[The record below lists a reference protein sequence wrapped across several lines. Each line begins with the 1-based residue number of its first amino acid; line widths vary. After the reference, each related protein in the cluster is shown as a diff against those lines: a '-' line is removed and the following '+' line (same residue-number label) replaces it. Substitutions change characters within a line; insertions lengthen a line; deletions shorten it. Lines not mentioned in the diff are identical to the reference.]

1 MVREDGDFK
10 NKKRVLFLGMT
21 DFNLSKDDLAL
32 EKKLLSLN
40 KDIVSFI
47 VARGLVWKTEK
58 YGTKFFLTPKK
69 WGLIIWFVVS
79 FFRCF
84 VLIKKEKIDCI
95 IAQSPSIDGVLAS
108 LLKRVTG
115 KPLIVEVHGDWVES
129 IFFYHKLRF
138 EGVYR
143 WLFTFFGK
151 ISLKRADKV
160 RVISSFTEKLARQ
173 YSGDKPYY
181 KFPTFTDINVFLQ
194 EKNTF
199 WELSILYV
207 GVLYRLKGVHFLI
220 KALKKIQDKHPEV
233 KLVIVG
239 EGPYKKEL
247 DDLIIGL
254 DVKNVEFTGRLFI
267 DGVVDQMKKCSVLV
281 LPSLSEGLGR
291 VLIEAAALG
300 KPLIGS
306 NTGGIP
312 DIVHDGVNGYLFEP
326 GNIEKLA
333 EKLDFVFS
341 DLEKAKTMGAKGKE
355 LMSAEYSTEKYFSDY
370 LKMIED

>member
-1 MVREDGDFK
+1 MKQEGD
-10 NKKRVLFLGMT
+10 NLADKKRVLFLGMT

-32 EKKLLSLN
+32 EKKLLTLN

-47 VARGLVWKTEK
+47 VARGLVWKMEK

-69 WGLIIWFVVS
+69 WGLPIWFVIS

-84 VLIKKEKIDCI
+84 TLIKKEKIDVI
-95 IAQSPSIDGVLAS
+95 ISQSPSMDGVLAA
-108 LLKRVTG
+108 LLKLVTG
-115 KPLIVEVHGDWVES
+115 KQLIVEVHGDWVES
-129 IFFYHKLRF
+129 LFFYHKLQF

-151 ISLKRADKV
+151 ISLKSADKV
-160 RVISSFTEKLARQ
+160 RVISSFTEKLARR

-194 EKNTF
+194 EKNIS
-199 WELSILYV
+199 WDLSILYV

-220 KALKKIQDKHPEV
+220 EALKKIQSKHPQV

-239 EGPYKKEL
+239 EGPFKKEL
-247 DDLIIGL
+247 DDLIARL

-267 DGVVDQMKKCSVLV
+267 EGVVEQMKKCTVLV

-306 NTGGIP
+306 DTGGIP
-312 DIVHDGVNGYLFEP
+312 DIVHNGVNGFLFEP
-326 GNIEKLA
+326 GNVDELA
-333 EKLDFVFS
+333 EKLDLIFS
-341 DLEKAKTMGAKGKE
+341 DLEKAKVMGAKGKE
-355 LMSAEYSTEKYFSDY
+355 LVSAEYSTEKYFSDY